1 MQVSWI
7 DADRLKDLVAQI
19 APEETGVIVS
29 RQSVEIEATPP
40 LAEAAEVAL
49 GWMDLQ
55 AEPRPTAPANES
67 LVVEPA
73 VHVPH
78 EEKSEESNE
87 EPHEQALHN
96 AAAALPLSRIRDK
109 LRAIRQRA
117 TEAGILTRTNEPRT
131 AQTEALPETAVVAAM
146 MDVESSVALKVQA
159 SDEAG
164 TARMGDLAEVP
175 SQTPAFEIP
184 QGSREE
190 RLAAFAGWAKQVL
203 HKSGGHVLVIDDDGE
218 VLWGGEA
225 KAGLVLSTMM
235 AWGSAMHANTLPTN
249 GMHAVIHRTL
259 ASGHVLT
266 VIPCETSTGI
276 MHAAVVGPEGLPD
289 ATASLLRGALC
300 AAIS

>member
-7 DADRLKDLVAQI
+7 DADKLKDLVALI
-19 APEETGVIVS
+19 APEEAGVIVS
-29 RQSVEIEATPP
+29 RQSAEIEATPP
-40 LAEAAEVAL
+40 LAEAAEVAV
-49 GWMDLQ
+49 GWMDLL

-78 EEKSEESNE
+78 EEELKEGIEES
-87 EPHEQALHN
+87 HEQALHN

-117 TEAGILTRTNEPRT
+117 TEAGILTRTNEPMP
-131 AQTEALPETAVVAAM
+131 AQTAALPETAVVAAM
-146 MDVESSVALKVQA
+146 MDVESVALKVQA
-159 SDEAG
+159 SNEIG
-164 TARMGDLAEVP
+164 TARINALAEVP
-175 SQTPAFEIP
+175 SQAPAFEIP

-203 HKSGGHVLVIDDDGE
+203 HKSGGHVLVINDDGE

-249 GMHAVIHRTL
+249 GMPAVIHRTL

-266 VIPCETSTGI
+266 VIPCETSTET
-276 MHAAVVGPEGLPD
+276 MHVAVVAPEGVAD
-289 ATASLLRGALC
+289 TTASLLRGALC